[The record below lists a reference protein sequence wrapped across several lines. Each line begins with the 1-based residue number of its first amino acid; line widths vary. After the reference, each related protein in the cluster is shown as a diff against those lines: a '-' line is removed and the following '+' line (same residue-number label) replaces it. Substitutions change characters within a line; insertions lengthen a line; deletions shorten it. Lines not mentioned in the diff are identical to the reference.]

1 VRNFI
6 LGVVAAFVIAFVGV
20 FFYFDLGLAPVATAD
35 KPMPMETYF
44 AKKALH
50 ARINKEAPK
59 RDVSGFTTADL
70 VTGAKVYHSDCAFCH
85 GLPNGTKSAAADGMF
100 PPPPQL
106 FSPHGMVADDPAGVT
121 YWKVKNGIRLT
132 GMPGFHASLSEQ
144 QTWDVTALLARADK
158 LPPEVT
164 SALAPAPGDPPDP
177 PVADPS
183 AVSPAVTAP
192 EWKDARQISPA
203 ELAKKL
209 SGPAAGRPVVLQ
221 VGFKVLYEGGHV
233 PGAIFAGPASTAEGA
248 ARLRAEASKIA
259 RDKEVVIYC
268 GCCPWEKCPNV
279 HPAYE
284 ELRKMGFSRLVVLL
298 IPQDFAHDWI
308 GAGLPVSRGK

>member
-1 VRNFI
+1 MI
-6 LGVVAAFVIAFVGV
+6 IGFVGV
-20 FFYFDLGLAPVATAD
+20 FCYFDLGFAPVATAD

-50 ARINKEAPK
+50 ARVNKEAPK
-59 RDVSGFTTADL
+59 RDVSAFTTADL
-70 VTGAKVYHSDCAFCH
+70 MTGAKVYQANCAFCH
-85 GLPNGTKSAAADGMF
+85 GLPNRTKSAAAAGMF

-132 GMPGFHASLSEQ
+132 GMPGFHEPLSEQ
-144 QTWDVTALLARADK
+144 QLWDVTALLARADK

-164 SALAPAPGDPPDP
+164 SALAPVPGDPPDP
-177 PVADPS
+177 PAAGPP
-183 AVSPAVTAP
+183 AAGPAVTAP
-192 EWKDARQISPA
+192 EWKDARQISPV
-203 ELAKKL
+203 ELAKKI

-221 VGFKVLYEGGHV
+221 IGFSVLYQGAHI
-233 PGAIFAGPASTAEGA
+233 PGAIFAGSASTPEGI
-248 ARLRAEASKIA
+248 ARLRAGAARIA

-284 ELRKMGFSRLVVLL
+284 ELRKMGFSKLVVLL

-308 GAGLPVSRGK
+308 GAGLPVERRN